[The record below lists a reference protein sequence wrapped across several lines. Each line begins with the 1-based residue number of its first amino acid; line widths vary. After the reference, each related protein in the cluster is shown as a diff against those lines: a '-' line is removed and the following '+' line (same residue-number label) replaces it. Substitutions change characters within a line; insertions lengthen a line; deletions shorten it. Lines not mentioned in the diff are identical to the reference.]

1 MKAQKITNKMLR
13 QAWRDE
19 HSKLRTYKAHISRAP
34 RYGGGTIHLISAG
47 PMNNITSTEL
57 YS

>member
-1 MKAQKITNKMLR
+1 MLR